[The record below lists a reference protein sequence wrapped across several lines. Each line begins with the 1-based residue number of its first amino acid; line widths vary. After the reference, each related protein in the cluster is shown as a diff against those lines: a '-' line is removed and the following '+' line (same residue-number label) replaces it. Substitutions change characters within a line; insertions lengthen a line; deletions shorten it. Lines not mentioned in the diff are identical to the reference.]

1 MINGLKNNEFT
12 EMDKTD
18 ISVFLERT
26 FVRLEAWFQWFNT
39 TQSGLLHNASVVW
52 LWAGNRLFLSELP
65 SPFII
70 IRETDEQLLLAW
82 TGQQDYIWIK
92 SQGSTCILFAV
103 HFCTIWIQTI

>member
-39 TQSGLLHNASVVW
+39 TQSGLLHNASVV
-52 LWAGNRLFLSELP
+52 
-65 SPFII
+65 
-70 IRETDEQLLLAW
+70 
-82 TGQQDYIWIK
+82 
-92 SQGSTCILFAV
+92 
-103 HFCTIWIQTI
+103 